1 MEETKNSLY
10 KREYYEMSKD
20 ESFEIIKAGDKVMNT
35 LHTKKEGK
43 GYAHH
48 SVHYDDEGRFT
59 EDMLITES
67 EIKYTFYTYD
77 RYGHC
82 VIERHEDK
90 LNNEVII
97 KHFKYD
103 KFGRLLR
110 TEIFSLDDERQ
121 YEDLIE
127 HYKTA

>member
-1 MEETKNSLY
+1 MEEIKNSLY
-10 KREYYEMSKD
+10 KREYYEMGKD

-48 SVHYDDEGRFT
+48 SVHYDGEGRFI
-59 EDMLITES
+59 EDMLITGS

-90 LNNEVII
+90 INNEVII
-97 KHFKYD
+97 KHFNYD

>member
-1 MEETKNSLY
+1 MEEMKNSLY

-20 ESFEIIKAGDKVMNT
+20 ESFEIFKSGDRIMNT
-35 LHTKKEGK
+35 LHTKKEGNN
-43 GYAHH
+43 YVHH
-48 SVHYDDEGRFT
+48 SVHYDGEGRFT

>member
-1 MEETKNSLY
+1 MEEMKNSLY

-20 ESFEIIKAGDKVMNT
+20 ESFEIIKAGDRIMNT
-35 LHTKKEGK
+35 LHTKKEGN
-43 GYAHH
+43 GYVHH
-48 SVHYDDEGRFT
+48 SVHYDGEGRFT
-59 EDMLITES
+59 EDMLITEN
-67 EIKYTFYTYD
+67 EIKYTFYMYD

-90 LNNEVII
+90 LNNEVLI

-127 HYKTA
+127 FYKTA